1 MSELLKSLLGL
12 VNPVGAQ
19 REQINLL
26 TLEKSQLVSL
36 VGEMQRHIENLESEI
51 ETLRTKDATNS
62 EQIRSLEKKLSEQP
76 PPPSPVI
83 NNGPGSWVKA
93 RRGR

>member
-26 TLEKSQLVSL
+26 TLEKSQLVAL
-36 VGEMQRHIENLESEI
+36 VGEMQSHISELVS
-51 ETLRTKDATNS
+51 EKEALSAKNDANS
-62 EQIRSLEKKLSEQP
+62 EQIKEIEK
-76 PPPSPVI
+76 
-83 NNGPGSWVKA
+83 
-93 RRGR
+93 